1 MKTSAVPSATPR
13 AGRSPRQ
20 AALAGLGA
28 CLAAVCAGASGCR
41 DERAPDPQAA
51 ASVPATPDRLAP
63 DETLPEAEAAFGLA
77 LPAGMR
83 AVRHFHDAAYFVGD
97 IAMEA
102 LLEHVKARVR
112 AESVQMLNQGAL
124 FPRASVAGGDSSR
137 LLRIEL
143 SKAPRGTQLYV
154 KDITPPPPVGGAS
167 EAEIWRLAGRKPDG
181 TPLDP
186 NQLY

>member
-1 MKTSAVPSATPR
+1 MTTSAVPTATPR
-13 AGRSPRQ
+13 IGRAQ
-20 AALAGLGA
+20 ARRPALAWLGA
-28 CLAAVCAGASGCR
+28 CLGAAVCAGGCR
-41 DERAPDPQAA
+41 DEPTLERPAA
-51 ASVPATPDRLAP
+51 ASVSATPDRLAP
-63 DETLPEAEAAFGLA
+63 GETLPEAEAAFGLA

-83 AVRHFHDAAYFVGD
+83 PVRHFHDAAYFVGD
-97 IAMEA
+97 IAMDA
-102 LLEHVKARVR
+102 LLEHVRARVH

-124 FPRASVAGGDSSR
+124 FARASVTGGDPSR

-154 KDITPPPPVGGAS
+154 KDITPPPAVGGVS